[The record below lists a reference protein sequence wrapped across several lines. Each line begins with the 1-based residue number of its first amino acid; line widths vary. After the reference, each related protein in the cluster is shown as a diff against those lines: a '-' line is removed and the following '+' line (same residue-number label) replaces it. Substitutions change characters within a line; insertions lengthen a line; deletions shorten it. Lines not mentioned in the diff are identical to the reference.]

1 MLGVPLQCSFLL
13 APDARRFQRA
23 DSLTA
28 AYLFHPGNEGYDLG
42 DSTVGCG
49 RRPDAVKMFL
59 SWNWYGRSGYE
70 QRVNRAYENAA
81 LLAGKIAANPRFTLV
96 SENPPPCLQVC
107 FYFHADEEAGRTDPE
122 RNTETTRRIA
132 GLLDRQGRFLVDLA
146 PGPHGEFFRAV
157 LNSPNQKEETLDELA
172 SSIERLGSQ

>member
-107 FYFHADEEAGRTDPE
+107 FYFHADEEAERT
-122 RNTETTRRIA
+122 
-132 GLLDRQGRFLVDLA
+132 DRQGRFLVDFA

-157 LNSPNQKEETLDELA
+157 LNSPNQKEETLDELVLA
-172 SSIERLGSQ
+172 